1 MTHAS
6 PTPSTRLGTSTPYA
20 RLAAVIL
27 TKNEALHITG
37 CIGSLRDWVDA
48 VVVWDSL
55 SADATASLAQAAGAL
70 VVQRPFDDYA
80 AQRQAALD
88 AINAEWIFFVDA
100 DERATPEMAAEI
112 RALMRSDAG
121 PATSQVAKLAD
132 GYWTPRRN
140 FIVGR
145 EIRGGGYWPDYQ
157 LRLLRRGAARYVA
170 EREVHEI
177 VELNGEAGHL
187 SAPLIHYNYAD
198 WAQFRHKQIIY
209 ARYEARI
216 LASRGIQARPHNFV
230 LQPLREFRRRFLT
243 LHGYRDGWAGLRL
256 ALLFAWYYGFMP
268 YWLLIGHNPASK
280 G

>member
-6 PTPSTRLGTSTPYA
+6 GIPSTQLRTSPPHA
-20 RLAAVIL
+20 LLAAVIL
-27 TKNEALHITG
+27 TKNEAPHIAD
-37 CIGSLRDWVDA
+37 CIASLRDWVDA

-55 SADATASLAQAAGAL
+55 SMDATVSLAQAAGAL
-70 VVQRPFDDYA
+70 VVQRPFDHYA
-80 AQRQAALD
+80 AQRQSALD

-100 DERATPEMAAEI
+100 DERATPEVAAEI
-112 RALMRSDAG
+112 PALVQGNEGRAVGKVNQAL
-121 PATSQVAKLAD
+121 D

-157 LRLLRRGAARYVA
+157 LRLLRRDHARYVA
-170 EREVHEI
+170 AREVHEI
-177 VELNGEAGHL
+177 VELEGEAGYL

-198 WAQFRHKQIIY
+198 WAQFQRKQKFY

-216 LASRGIQARPHNFV
+216 LASRAIRPQPHNFV

-243 LHGYRDGWAGLRL
+243 LHGYRDGWMGLRL
-256 ALLFAWYYGFMP
+256 ALLFAWYYGFVP
-268 YWLLIGHNPASK
+268 YWLLLREK
-280 G
+280 D